1 MSSPTSSPGADEQHQ
16 PHVEPTP
23 AAATETAGSSP
34 TSPAADAPGRPSAG
48 TPAAPAA
55 PPGPPVG
62 EVLDAQPAVS
72 TRRWLWD
79 HIGRISGIVL
89 GLIVAAV
96 LCLLMAAGYSAAGF
110 LLLLVLGGMVMIAV
124 GGRIHGR

>member
-1 MSSPTSSPGADEQHQ
+1 MSADEQRQPDEPRAESTQAAATKARGSSQAGLTDSTPPSPGAG
-16 PHVEPTP
+16 TP
-23 AAATETAGSSP
+23 EALTAPPREATGA
-34 TSPAADAPGRPSAG
+34 APGARPVISK
-48 TPAAPAA
+48 
-55 PPGPPVG
+55 
-62 EVLDAQPAVS
+62 
-72 TRRWLWD
+72 RRWVWD

-89 GLIVAAV
+89 GLLLTAV

>member
-1 MSSPTSSPGADEQHQ
+1 
-16 PHVEPTP
+16 V
-23 AAATETAGSSP
+23 
-34 TSPAADAPGRPSAG
+34 
-48 TPAAPAA
+48 
-55 PPGPPVG
+55 
-62 EVLDAQPAVS
+62 
-72 TRRWLWD
+72 WD

-89 GLIVAAV
+89 GLLLTAV